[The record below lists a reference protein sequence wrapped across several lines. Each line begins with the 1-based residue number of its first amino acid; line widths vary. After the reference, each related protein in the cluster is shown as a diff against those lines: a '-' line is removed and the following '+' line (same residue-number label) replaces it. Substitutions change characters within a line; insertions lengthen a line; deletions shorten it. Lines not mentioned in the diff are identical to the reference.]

1 MRREMFQP
9 VPVFVGLRYSLA
21 REHSFFVS
29 FITWVSLLG
38 VALGVLALIT
48 VISVMNGF
56 ESELRGRLLSL
67 SAHAT
72 VTADGGNAGVPHGN
86 ATVRRDNV
94 RAAEGDKRHDSGDSG
109 SGENRAHR

>member
-72 VTADGGNAGVPHGN
+72 VTADDGTALKDWQQGVRSSTAPP
-86 ATVRRDNV
+86 
-94 RAAEGDKRHDSGDSG
+94 G
-109 SGENRAHR
+109 SSAPPPFSIPTPC